1 MGWPTRRQM
10 QRQIKKEKGPILWNE
25 LIKAIRS
32 DIKEYLSV
40 FQHNGVSISTDPKSE
55 DLDRQD
61 LNIFVADSSVAPSP
75 PKTTNILF
83 TFDPKGASI
92 AATVSTKPNDQG
104 KQYFWKVVS
113 DQEGDDACLI
123 ELVDGR
129 VARSGFQRHSSPR
142 NCSNQNGLRR
152 TYWPRGC
159 RKSVEEFIVET
170 NNYPLGE
177 GMARWICVN
186 RTPRRC
192 RSHASLSFGRR
203 KPATDT
209 ARRQLHLP
217 DLRDTLP

>member
-83 TFDPKGASI
+83 TFDPKEASI
-92 AATVSTKPNDQG
+92 AAIVSTKPKDQG
-104 KQYFWKVVS
+104 KQYLWKIVA

-129 VARSGFQRHSSPR
+129 VAPQWLSKAQFPEK
-142 NCSNQNGLRR
+142 LLK
-152 TYWPRGC
+152 P
-159 RKSVEEFIVET
+159 E
-170 NNYPLGE
+170 
-177 GMARWICVN
+177 WIAEDVL
-186 RTPRRC
+186 
-192 RSHASLSFGRR
+192 ASW
-203 KPATDT
+203 
-209 ARRQLHLP
+209 LP
-217 DLRDTLP
+217 